1 MSVTVPDEVLTA
13 GDTPPDGRSEWH
25 TVRTMLAWFGSFAAL
40 SVVVGF
46 LSGVFWWGV
55 VDLPTYTIGSDYR
68 GYTTER
74 SLTEVFGTDA
84 WFAGLGLTVGAGLG
98 YVAWRWFRDLGWPVT
113 FVAGVGGLLAAGL
126 CEVTGE
132 WLGPQ
137 NFDARLSAASP
148 NDVIP
153 IDFQL
158 HAPVVLLVWAFAAVL
173 PILIAS
179 SIGPDAE
186 EEPRPKRTR
195 RRERDTGRDQPVEE
209 GQVVGHDIAPLPEP
223 TPRHRFFRFGRGDDN
238 QTR

>member
-1 MSVTVPDEVLTA
+1 MSATVPDEALAA
-13 GDTPPDGRSEWH
+13 GDTPPDGWAGW
-25 TVRTMLAWFGSFAAL
+25 RTIRAMLAWSGSFAAL

-55 VDLPTYTIGSDYR
+55 VDLPTYTIGEDFR

-74 SLTEVFGTDA
+74 ALTEVFSTDA
-84 WFAGLGLTVGAGLG
+84 WFAGLGLTVGAGVG

-113 FVAGVGGLLAAGL
+113 FLAAIGALLAGGICDL
-126 CEVTGE
+126 TGR

-137 NFDARLSAASP
+137 NFDARLAAASP
-148 NDVIP
+148 HDVIL

-158 HAPVVLLVWAFAAVL
+158 HAPVVLLVWAFAGVL
-173 PILIAS
+173 PVLIAS

-186 EEPRPKRTR
+186 EEPRPKRPR
-195 RRERDTGRDQPVEE
+195 RRDVDTGRNQPVEE

-223 TPRHRFFRFGRGDDN
+223 TPRHRFFRFGRGSDV
-238 QTR
+238 